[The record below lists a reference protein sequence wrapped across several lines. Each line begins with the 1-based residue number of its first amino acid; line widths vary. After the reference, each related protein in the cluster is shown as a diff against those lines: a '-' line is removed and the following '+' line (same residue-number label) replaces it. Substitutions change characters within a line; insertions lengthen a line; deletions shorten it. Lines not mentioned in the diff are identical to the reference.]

1 MPEHQI
7 MRTTIDIDDDLP
19 EPPYVVPSRRMG
31 DVRDDVDLLR
41 ASQTADALEDEERVR
56 TMHLRK

>member
-1 MPEHQI
+1 
-7 MRTTIDIDDDLP
+7 MRTTIGIDDDLP